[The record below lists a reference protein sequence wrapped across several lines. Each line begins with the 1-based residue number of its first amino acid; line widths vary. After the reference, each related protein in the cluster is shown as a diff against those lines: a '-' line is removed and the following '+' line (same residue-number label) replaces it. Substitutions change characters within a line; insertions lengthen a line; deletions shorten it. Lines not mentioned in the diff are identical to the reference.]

1 MIYYLLRIH
10 ILEKVGDKMSTINV
24 LFQERVAQL
33 LESNHDRVLY
43 FFKGFGMPQIQY
55 LSGHPNS
62 ILKDLPLCKDGSLD
76 ILSLHGKWLDMVMS
90 INLAQ
95 GPLVGFYEELLALK
109 DFLSRLPTQK
119 IVIVENNM
127 LKPWT
132 PNYMSHAQALQLF
145 DHQQTEHEPTDQLL
159 GILTQFYGDVK
170 ILDSEH
176 ALLLPISLDDPRIVY
191 CSFWSEAPCSYDSL
205 ESEDQIELGS
215 NDDWLYRLRILQG
228 NRSSALLLQK
238 DSQLSSDQ
246 LALADGLNQLGIPFG
261 FDLLELYEESFEYD
275 ADQFLPLLKRH
286 WGPNASFRPL
296 LFYKD
301 PDRSHETETISQ
313 GSIISEIVD
322 QCEQAVSGEPYS
334 NIFITAPTGAG
345 KSILFQ
351 LPALYLAEKYNLVTL
366 VVSPLIALMNDQVDQ
381 LERERG
387 ISIAACIN
395 SSMSMEERL
404 DTIDQICTGKK
415 SLLYLAPELLLTTN
429 LQFFLGGRKV
439 GLIVIDEAHTVTSWG
454 RDFRSDYWFLGDF
467 LKQSKRNGLSF
478 PVLCLTATAVY
489 SGEDDVVN
497 DTIRELGLERT
508 IIHLGNVMRSNIE
521 FDICR
526 HDKDRL
532 TDKVETVKMDLTLQ
546 RMRSYIAKDE
556 KVLTYFPYRSQVDQI
571 HPMLDRAEQNRIRR
585 YHGQISSAERKL
597 VEKDYKTGE
606 AMGLFCT
613 KAFGMG
619 IDVGDIK
626 HVVHFAPT
634 GTLADYVQEIGRAA
648 RNPEIL
654 GIAHIDFFP
663 SDLRYVRTLNGLS
676 EMRQFQLREM
686 LKKLCEIYNAKKR
699 RNLLISAETFEY
711 LFKETDVE
719 NRTKS
724 GLMLLAKDLAN
735 KYTFPVL
742 IVRPKAMLSK
752 NYVHVPKELNKAFV
766 EKYGAYAKLQIGSTS
781 RTEAAR
787 NSSYASDVKIY
798 SNGNTYLVD
807 MAKIWEDCY
816 PDRSF
821 GLFKKEFFEKETVIK
836 GQRFRYSPRVKVDI
850 QYKKEFHEI
859 CLRVAQILSTIADVF
874 GSYKNA
880 EVKQFTQQNF
890 SDAMRE
896 KLGEQI
902 LPREKM
908 GLLLDI
914 FTSSVN
920 ENAAYSYELNQVRV
934 LMKRKQVG
942 TDESVYF
949 VNNPAYAQLPNY
961 FARFLNP
968 CVPGSDN
975 AFYRFYPLTPNKPL
989 PIMPLLRLLELL
1001 DLATYE
1007 IRGGEKA
1014 EVFIRIN
1021 DPIKLQRL
1029 SSGRYTNDV
1038 LRAIQERH
1046 RHNHRLLDAFFRTQM
1061 TTEDRWKLIEQYFLG
1076 NEDYVSNVLNL
1087 HD

>member
-1 MIYYLLRIH
+1 MSSINRLL
-10 ILEKVGDKMSTINV
+10 EA
-24 LFQERVAQL
+24 RVAQL
-33 LESNHDRVLY
+33 LEQSHDRVLY
-43 FFKGFGMPQIQY
+43 FFKGFAMPQIQY
-55 LSGHPNS
+55 LAEHPNS
-62 ILKDLPLCKDGSLD
+62 ILKELPLCHDGSLD
-76 ILSLHGKWLDMVMS
+76 LLSLNDKWLDIVMS

-109 DFLSRLPTQK
+109 DFLPRLPAQR
-119 IVIVENNM
+119 IVIVENNI
-127 LKPWT
+127 LKSWV
-132 PNYMSHAQALQLF
+132 PNNLSHELALQLF
-145 DHQQTEHEPTDQLL
+145 DLQQAEHETTDPLFS
-159 GILTQFYGDVK
+159 ILTQFYGDVK

-176 ALLLPISLDDPRIVY
+176 ALLLPISLDDPRITY
-191 CSFWSEAPCSYDSL
+191 QKFWPETPLDRGECECL
-205 ESEDQIELGS
+205 EQIELGS
-215 NDDWLYRLRILQG
+215 NADWLYRLRILHG
-228 NRSSALLLQK
+228 DAPSALLLQK
-238 DSQLSSDQ
+238 ETQLSPDQ
-246 LALADGLNQLGIPFG
+246 NALANCLAQLGVFFC
-261 FDLLELYEESFEYD
+261 FDLLELYEDKFEYN

-286 WGPNASFRPL
+286 WGANASFRPL

-322 QCEQAVSGEPYS
+322 QCEQAYYGDSYS

-381 LERERG
+381 LEQERG

-404 DTIDQICTGKK
+404 DTIEQICSGKK

-439 GLIVIDEAHTVTSWG
+439 GLVVIDEAHTVTSWG

-467 LKQSKRNGLSF
+467 LKQSRRNGLSF

-489 SGEDDVVN
+489 SGADDVVN

-521 FDICR
+521 FDIC
-526 HDKDRL
+526 HHCQDRL
-532 TDKVETVKMDLTLQ
+532 NDKVENVKMDLTLQ
-546 RMRSYIAKDE
+546 RMRSYIAKGE
-556 KVLTYFPYRSQVDQI
+556 KVLAYFPYRSQVDAI
-571 HPMLDRAEQNRIRR
+571 HPILARSEQNRIRR

-597 VEKDYKTGE
+597 VEKDYKSGE

-626 HVVHFAPT
+626 HVIHFAPT

-648 RNPEIL
+648 RNPDIL
-654 GIAHIDFFP
+654 GIAHIDFFS
-663 SDLRYVRTLNGLS
+663 SDLRYVKALNGMS

-699 RNLLISAETFEY
+699 RNLLVSAETFEY
-711 LFKETDVE
+711 LFKDTEVE

-735 KYTFPVL
+735 TYTFPVL

-752 NYVHVPKELNKAFV
+752 NYVYVPKELNARFLA
-766 EKYGAYAKLQIGSTS
+766 KYGAYARVQSGSAN
-781 RTEAAR
+781 RTESAR
-787 NSSYASDVKIY
+787 NSAYASDVTVY
-798 SNGNTYLVD
+798 SNGKTYLVD

-821 GLFKKEFFEKETVIK
+821 GLFKKEFFEQETVIR
-836 GQRFRYSPRVKVDI
+836 GQRFLYSPRVKVDI
-850 QYKKEFHEI
+850 QYKKDFDEVAA
-859 CLRVAQILSTIADVF
+859 RVAQIINAITDVF
-874 GSYKNA
+874 GTYKNA
-880 EVKQFTQQNF
+880 EVKQFTQQDF
-890 SDAMRE
+890 TDALRE

-902 LPREKM
+902 LPKEKM

-914 FTSSVN
+914 FTASVN
-920 ENAAYSYELNQVRV
+920 ENAVYSHELSQIRV
-934 LMKRKQVG
+934 LTKRKQTG
-942 TDESVYF
+942 HDETVYF
-949 VNNPAYAQLPNY
+949 VSNPAYAQLSSH
-961 FARFLNP
+961 FSRDLHSCA
-968 CVPGSDN
+968 PGSDN
-975 AFYRFYPLTPNKPL
+975 AFYRFYPLVPNKPL
-989 PIMPLLRLLELL
+989 PLMPLLGLLEILE
-1001 DLATYE
+1001 LATYE

-1021 DPIKLQRL
+1021 DPAKLQRL
-1029 SSGRYTNDV
+1029 ATGKYTNQV
-1038 LRAIQERH
+1038 LRSIQERH
-1046 RHNHRLLDAFFRTQM
+1046 CHNHRLLNAFFLTQM

-1076 NEDYVSNVLNL
+1076 NEDYVNDVLNL
-1087 HD
+1087 TD